1 MLPIDPFY
9 ELGLSA
15 LIWLLIHVAIAGA
28 PPVRG
33 ALVRRLGEPGFRGA
47 FSLLSLLSLVW
58 MCMAYARTPCS
69 PLWATPAA
77 LYYLPLLV
85 MPPAFV
91 LLAGA
96 FSVPNPTIVGKES
109 ALEAEDSARGV
120 LRITRHPFLVAVA
133 LWSGV
138 HLLVNGNLAS
148 LLFFGSLFLTA
159 VFGTRD
165 IDRKRMRHSPAAFSR
180 YRERSSVVPFLAIA
194 RGKNRLVLR
203 ELGVPL
209 AVGAVLTLLA
219 LAFHDQLFYVSAI
232 PH

>member
-15 LIWLLIHVAIAGA
+15 LIWFLIHVAVAGA
-28 PPVRG
+28 RPVRG
-33 ALVRRLGEPGFRGA
+33 ALAARLGEPGFRGA
-47 FSLLSLLSLVW
+47 FSLLSLVSLLW
-58 MCMAYARTPCS
+58 MCRAYARTPCS

-85 MPPAFV
+85 LPPAYV

-109 ALEAEDSARGV
+109 ALEGEDSARGV

-159 VFGTRD
+159 VFGTRN

-180 YRERSSVVPFLAIA
+180 YRELTSVVPFLAIV

-203 ELGVPL
+203 ELWLPL
-209 AVGAVLTLLA
+209 AVGAVLTLLT
-219 LAFHDQLFYVSAI
+219 LAFHDQLFHVSAI
-232 PH
+232 PR

>member
-9 ELGLSA
+9 ELGLAA
-15 LIWLLIHVAIAGA
+15 LIWFLIHVAIAGA
-28 PPVRG
+28 APVRN
-33 ALVRRLGEPGFRGA
+33 ALVSRLGERGFRGA
-47 FSLLSLLSLVW
+47 FSLLSLVSLVW
-58 MCMAYARTPCS
+58 MCRAYARTPCS
-69 PLWATPAA
+69 PLWATPAP

-85 MPPAFV
+85 VPAAYV
-91 LLAGA
+91 LLVGA

-109 ALEAEDSARGV
+109 ALDAEDSARGV

-165 IDRKRMRHSPAAFSR
+165 IDRKRLRHSPAAFSR
-180 YRERSSVVPFLAIA
+180 YREQSSVLPFLAIA

-203 ELGVPL
+203 ELWLPL
-209 AVGAVLTLLA
+209 AVGAILTLLT
-219 LAFHDQLFYVSAI
+219 LAFHDQLFHVSAI
-232 PH
+232 PR

>member
-9 ELGLSA
+9 ELAFSA
-15 LIWLLIHVAIAGA
+15 LIWFLIHVAVAGA
-28 PPVRG
+28 APVRG
-33 ALVRRLGEPGFRGA
+33 ALVGRLGERGFRAA

-58 MCMAYARTPCS
+58 MCRAYARTPCS

-85 MPPAFV
+85 VPPAFV

-109 ALEAEDSARGV
+109 ALAAEDSARGV

-133 LWSGV
+133 LWSGAHV
-138 HLLVNGNLAS
+138 LVNGNLAS
-148 LLFFGSLFLTA
+148 LLFFGSLLLTA
-159 VFGTRD
+159 IFGTRD
-165 IDRKRMRHSPAAFSR
+165 IDRKRLRHSPAAFAR
-180 YRERSSVVPFLAIA
+180 YLELTSVVPFLAIA
-194 RGKNRLVLR
+194 RGKNRLVLS
-203 ELGVPL
+203 ELWVPL

-232 PH
+232 PR

>member
-1 MLPIDPFY
+1 MLAIDPFY

-28 PPVRG
+28 PPVRA

-58 MCMAYARTPCS
+58 MCMAYSRTPCS

-159 VFGTRD
+159 VFGTRN
-165 IDRKRMRHSPAAFSR
+165 IDCKRMRHSPAAFSR

-194 RGKNRLVLR
+194 RGRNRLVSR
-203 ELGVPL
+203 ELWVPL

-219 LAFHDQLFYVSAI
+219 LSFHDQLFYVSAI
-232 PH
+232 PR